1 MLTPWEKI
9 YDKPRQHIKKKTLLC
24 KLLYSQSYGFS
35 SSHVWMWELAY
46 KKAEHQRIDTF
57 ELWCWRRPLRVPW
70 TARRWKQSILKEI
83 NPEYSSEGLMQ
94 KLHYFG
100 YLMQRADSLEKIL
113 MLGKTDSKRRM
124 GRQRTRWLES
134 ITDSMDRNLSKLWET
149 VKKSLACCR
158 PLCHRAWHCLVTEQ
172 QQIISDVEHFL
183 ICLLAI
189 CMSSLEKC
197 LILCTFLSWVVSF
210 FVVEL
215 YELFVYFRD

>member
-1 MLTPWEKI
+1 
-9 YDKPRQHIKKKTLLC
+9 
-24 KLLYSQSYGFS
+24 
-35 SSHVWMWELAY
+35 MWELAY
-46 KKAEHQRIDTF
+46 KTAEHQRIDTF
-57 ELWCWRRPLRVPW
+57 KLWCWIRPLRIPW
-70 TARRWKQSILKEI
+70 TSRRWNQSILKEI

-94 KLHYFG
+94 KLHYVG
-100 YLMQRADSLEKIL
+100 HLMQRADSLEKIL
-113 MLGKTDSKRRM
+113 MLGKTDRKRRM

-134 ITDSMDRNLSKLWET
+134 ITDSMDRDLSKLWET
-149 VKKSLACCR
+149 LEERRAWHAAGHCV
-158 PLCHRAWHCLVTEQ
+158 RAWHCLVTEQ

-197 LILCTFLSWVVSF
+197 LILCTFLSWMVSF